1 MGKAQA
7 GEVIPARRNRADH
20 LPKGGRPGFHMHS
33 PSYKAHLADKARAK
47 GDLATIERAPLPV
60 TGAGAENL
68 AFHQLLTNQSVALT
82 EIGEGAGEAA
92 RYLVAVAMG
101 RKKGE
106 QWRMTAARDVL
117 DRVAATGAT
126 VSAAQQAQASAARAD
141 ADLAPLLAKLLEARA
156 LAARKAGAV
165 DVDATQQSPETGRI
179 SGTQAGD

>member
-1 MGKAQA
+1 MPENLRRGTPDIYTHSPQYRASLQREDIRA
-7 GEVIPARRNRADH
+7 ETSEPIPISATASHNT
-20 LPKGGRPGFHMHS
+20 GFH
-33 PSYKAHLADKARAK
+33 K
-47 GDLATIERAPLPV
+47 
-60 TGAGAENL
+60 
-68 AFHQLLTNQSVALT
+68 LLTHQSVALL
-82 EIGEGAGEAA
+82 EVSAGAQEAA
-92 RYLVAVAMG
+92 RYLVAVASG